1 MDSDGKTIDT
11 NIVAID
17 LFYGKTPLHMTATM
31 GSVGVVRIFM
41 SDFGGF
47 NDQIPSYD
55 ACNSGHLDV
64 HCAASL

>member
-1 MDSDGKTIDT
+1 
-11 NIVAID
+11 
-17 LFYGKTPLHMTATM
+17 MTATM

>member
-11 NIVAID
+11 NIVST
-17 LFYGKTPLHMTATM
+17 YSMVKKTPLHMTATM